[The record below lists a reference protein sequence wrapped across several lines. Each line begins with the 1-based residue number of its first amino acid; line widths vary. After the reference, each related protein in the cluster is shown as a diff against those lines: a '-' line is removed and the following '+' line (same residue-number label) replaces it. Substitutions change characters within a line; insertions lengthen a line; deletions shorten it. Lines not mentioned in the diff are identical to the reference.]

1 MSELD
6 DSNLRLARRIVE
18 GARGLLVITGA
29 GMSAECGIQ
38 TFRRPG
44 DDGTW
49 DRAAQQMATPEG
61 FQREPQRVWSWYRQ
75 RRLQALAA
83 RPHAGY
89 MALAAWERRARV
101 SVVTQ
106 NVDGLHARSGS
117 RRVVE
122 LHGSLHGFKC
132 AAQSHAVTAE
142 ECDQDLVPRC
152 ALCGSY
158 VRPAVVWFGEYVPD
172 TAIAGAAEALE
183 AAQAVLL
190 VGTSL
195 VVNTPGGLLRSA
207 ARRGLP
213 IIEVNPD
220 PALPGPADA
229 GFSGHLPPATAALAG
244 PAGDVLPRLL
254 A

>member
-1 MSELD
+1 MSEID

-18 GARGLLVITGA
+18 AACGLLVISGA

-44 DDGTW
+44 DDGAW
-49 DRAAQQMATPEG
+49 DQAAQQLATPEG
-61 FQREPQRVWSWYRQ
+61 FQREPQHVWSWYRR

-83 RPHAGY
+83 QPHAGY
-89 MALAAWERRARV
+89 TALASWEQRAPV
-101 SVVTQ
+101 FVVTQ
-106 NVDGLHARSGS
+106 NVDGLHARAGS
-117 RRVVE
+117 SRVVE
-122 LHGSLHGFKC
+122 LHGSLHRFKC
-132 AAQSHAVTAE
+132 AAQSHAITDG
-142 ECDQDLVPRC
+142 CDQDVVPRC
-152 ALCGSY
+152 SICGSY

-172 TAIAGAAEALE
+172 AAISGAAEALE

-220 PALPGPADA
+220 PALPRPADA
-229 GFSGHLPPATAALAG
+229 QVSGHLPPATTVLAG
-244 PAGDVLPRLL
+244 PAGVVLPRLL

>member
-1 MSELD
+1 MVEVDDGELQV
-6 DSNLRLARRIVE
+6 ARRIMQ
-18 GARGLLVITGA
+18 GARSLLVISGA

-44 DDGTW
+44 DDGAW
-49 DRAAQQMATPEG
+49 DQAAQQLATPEG
-61 FQREPQRVWSWYRQ
+61 FQREPQRVWKWYRQ

-83 RPHAGY
+83 QLHAGY
-89 MALAAWERRARV
+89 IALAAWERHAQV
-101 SVVTQ
+101 HVVTQ

-117 RRVVE
+117 SRVVE
-122 LHGSLHGFKC
+122 LHGSLHRFKC
-132 AAQSHAVTAE
+132 AEQHHAVTD
-142 ECDQDLVPRC
+142 ECDQDLVPQC
-152 ALCGSY
+152 AICGSY
-158 VRPAVVWFGEYVPD
+158 VRPAVVWFGEYVPEA
-172 TAIAGAAEALE
+172 AIVGAAEALE
-183 AAQAVLL
+183 ASQAVLL

-220 PALPGPADA
+220 PALPRPADG